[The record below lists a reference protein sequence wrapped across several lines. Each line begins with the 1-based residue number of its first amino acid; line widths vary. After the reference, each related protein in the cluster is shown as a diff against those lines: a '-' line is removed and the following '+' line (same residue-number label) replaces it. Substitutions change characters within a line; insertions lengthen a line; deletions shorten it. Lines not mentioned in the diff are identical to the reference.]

1 MSDIMA
7 DQDVVGEKINFAHE
21 EVIQHPQLTL
31 EELTIE
37 RKLRRRIDC
46 LVMPLVILVYMLNYI
61 DRYVSPLTRLHI
73 LQC

>member
-1 MSDIMA
+1 MA

-21 EVIQHPQLTL
+21 EVIQHSQLTP

-37 RKLRRRIDC
+37 RKLRRCIDC

-61 DRYVSPLTRLHI
+61 DRYVSPLTRLYI
-73 LQC
+73 LKC

>member
-1 MSDIMA
+1 MA

>member
-21 EVIQHPQLTL
+21 EVIQHTQLTP
-31 EELTIE
+31 EELMIE
-37 RKLRRRIDC
+37 KKLRRRIDC

-61 DRYVSPLTRLHI
+61 DRYVSYVSP
-73 LQC
+73 